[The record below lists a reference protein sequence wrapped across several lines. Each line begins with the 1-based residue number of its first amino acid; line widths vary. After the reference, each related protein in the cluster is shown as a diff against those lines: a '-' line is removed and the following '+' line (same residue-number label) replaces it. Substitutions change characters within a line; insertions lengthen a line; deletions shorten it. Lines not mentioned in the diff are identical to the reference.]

1 MDAYEKRMAELEE
14 MHATYEAMDQAE
26 YEEYMAELDERDAN
40 SG

>member
-14 MHATYEAMDQAE
+14 MHANYEAMDQAE